1 MSNPT
6 NTQDIIDTAVA
17 TSSLST
23 LVVAVKAAGLVNTL
37 KGAGPFTVFAPVNE
51 AFASLPEGTVES
63 LLEPENKEQLVN
75 VLTYHVVSGAVKAED
90 LTDGQ
95 EITTVQGSK
104 LTVELSN
111 GQVFLHSEDG
121 TIATVTQADIH
132 TSNGVVHVISNV
144 LLPS

>member
-6 NTQDIIDTAVA
+6 NTHDIIDTAVA

-23 LVVAVKAAGLVNTL
+23 LVAAVKAAGLVDTL
-37 KGAGPFTVFAPVNE
+37 KGSGPFTVFAPVNE

-63 LLEPENKEQLVN
+63 LLKPENKEQLVK
-75 VLTYHVVSGAVKAED
+75 VLTLHVVSGAVKAED

-95 EITTVQGSK
+95 EVATLQGDK

-121 TIATVTQADIH
+121 TIATVIQADIH
-132 TSNGVVHVISNV
+132 TSNGVVHVISKV